1 MKGVSGAGPGTESWA
16 FEIHFEFRSLWVQTG
31 GKGPWW
37 WWVGCRLDSGLW
49 QVGHLEG
56 SSLSSSSPPHRM
68 ILSVLTGLLFGSD
81 GYYVALAWT
90 SSALMYFLV
99 SLGCPLPLFPWGWS
113 LPSGPAS
120 ALSFLPGTLFANS
133 SPGSRQHGG
142 LSPPAT
148 SPALPDSGSCSLPA
162 PHHILADLPPGP
174 VTPGPHWH

>member
-1 MKGVSGAGPGTESWA
+1 MQVQGLSPGPSR
-16 FEIHFEFRSLWVQTG
+16 FILSL
-31 GKGPWW
+31 GPC
-37 WWVGCRLDSGLW
+37 GCRLGVKGPGGGGW
-49 QVGHLEG
+49 GVGWTLG
-56 SSLSSSSPPHRM
+56 CGRWATLRALASLPPPRPPPHRM

-113 LPSGPAS
+113 LPSGAAS

-133 SPGSRQHGG
+133 SPRSRQHGG
-142 LSPPAT
+142 LSPPAA